1 MFFYMKKEE
10 LVIRLNDF
18 FSTTN
23 ENALSLKERFQMVIQ
38 EGLWPIRL
46 VDDSQNVIADCN
58 NEKELLEV
66 LEKGLQK
73 QRIPLSYFSVTDVI
87 PLSLEQR
94 ILAVVQLEKWPIK
107 LVEERGNVLAECRN
121 EEELREELR
130 NRNIF

>member
-1 MFFYMKKEE
+1 MKKEK

-38 EGLWPIRL
+38 EGLCPIRL

-66 LEKGLQK
+66 LEKELQK
-73 QRIPLSYFSVTDVI
+73 LRIPLSYFSVTDVI